1 MLIKSQIPRGM
12 WRLLAALLVAIAVLG
27 IWFSTIRTQ
36 RTIAFPV
43 NCPALP
49 DDTSAPRWYNAA
61 ALSVPEV
68 TDGGLLCIYRGND
81 PRPSKVLSFSGKA
94 AAKLLADIANS
105 QVTTR
110 RISCPADNGDKAE
123 IYFRRGARA
132 NSFTLRLTGCTALA
146 DDDHFEYADVQ
157 LLEAINDLA
166 PGQAH
171 PIAPTG
177 APVTASAS

>member
-1 MLIKSQIPRGM
+1 M
-12 WRLLAALLVAIAVLG
+12 WRPLAALLVAIAVLG
-27 IWFSTIRTQ
+27 IWFSTTRTQ

-61 ALSVPEV
+61 ALSLPEA
-68 TDGGLLCIYRGND
+68 TDGGLLCVYRGND
-81 PRPSKVLSFSGKA
+81 PRPAKVLSFSGKTGA
-94 AAKLLADIANS
+94 ELLSDIANS

-110 RISCPADNGDKAE
+110 RISCPPDNGDKAE
-123 IYFRRGARA
+123 IYFRRGSRA
-132 NSFTLRLTGCTALA
+132 NSYTLRLTGCTALA

-166 PGQAH
+166 PTQSP

-177 APVTASAS
+177 APVTPSSS